1 MQAFL
6 LATQLL
12 TRLPV
17 KLDASAYADQQ
28 LAGRSVLY
36 YPLVGII
43 IGFILVITNY
53 LLTTT
58 GLQQDSLL
66 LAGLI
71 LTVWVLITGALHL
84 DGLGDSA
91 DAWLGG
97 YGDQQR
103 TLDIMKDP
111 YCGPAGVVSIGL
123 VLIIKFSALVEL
135 DSLNWAIL
143 IIAPMLARAAVIVLF
158 MTTPYVRKNG
168 MGELAALNIPAR
180 QTWFVLSAAALLVL
194 YLVGMTGFWIL
205 LLISVVIYFLR
216 YLMLQR
222 IGGVTGDT
230 TGAMIEVIETVV
242 LVVYCVN

>member
-17 KLDASAYADQQ
+17 KLDESAYADQQ

-58 GLQQDSLL
+58 GLQQGSLL

-97 YGDQQR
+97 YGDLQR
-103 TLDIMKDP
+103 TLEIMKDP
-111 YCGPAGVVSIGL
+111 YSGPAAVVSIGL
-123 VLIIKFSALVEL
+123 VLIIKFSTLVEL
-135 DSLNWAIL
+135 DSSQWILL
-143 IIAPMLARAAVIVLF
+143 IITPMLARAAIIVLF
-158 MTTPYVRKNG
+158 LTTPYVRKNG
-168 MGELAALNIPAR
+168 MGETAALHIPEYQSKIVLFILSLIIVLALGYKAI
-180 QTWFVLSAAALLVL
+180 FV
-194 YLVGMTGFWIL
+194 
-205 LLISVVIYFLR
+205 LISVAIIFYFLR
-216 YLMLQR
+216 HLMIKR
-222 IGGVTGDT
+222 IEGTTGDT
-230 TGAMIEVIETVV
+230 AGAMIEVIECGL
-242 LVVYCVN
+242 LVICVI